1 MSTSS
6 TPVPSTTAAKKPL
19 VSMLRTPTD
28 PRRAKIAK
36 QLLAKRG
43 YSTQF
48 KRPLDRLVAL
58 DAKLTE
64 FISIEEQA
72 AFNKALKDSKIQH
85 REETPTRWANKG
97 AILGGLGGVAAG
109 IHDGRSLEREI
120 VARDVLNGKTVT
132 TGQYRRRVAKTA
144 AQASIGYGAL
154 GVGAGAALGGIAGLI
169 KRRGQRN
176 DDTRRRIEQ
185 LTSGTK

>member
-64 FISIEEQA
+64 FISASA
-72 AFNKALKDSKIQH
+72 AEIKK
-85 REETPTRWANKG
+85 REETPGRWAKKG
-97 AILGGLGGVAAG
+97 ALIGGAIGVPVGIASGVSDVTSHLREQEIVSGVKNVGKAAVRDARLAKAAG
-109 IHDGRSLEREI
+109 
-120 VARDVLNGKTVT
+120 
-132 TGQYRRRVAKTA
+132 
-144 AQASIGYGAL
+144 GAM
-154 GVGAGAALGGIAGLI
+154 GGAMVGGGWALQGAAIGGIAGLL
-169 KRRGQRN
+169 KRRSQRN
-176 DDTRRRIEQ
+176 DDMRKRLEK
-185 LTSGTK
+185 LTNGK

>member
-64 FISIEEQA
+64 FISASA
-72 AFNKALKDSKIQH
+72 AEIKK
-85 REETPTRWANKG
+85 REETPGRWAKKG
-97 AILGGLGGVAAG
+97 ALIGGAIGIPVGISAGVLGANEGMKAHEALAGQKFVGKAA
-109 IHDGRSLEREI
+109 DR
-120 VARDVLNGKTVT
+120 ARLKT
-132 TGQYRRRVAKTA
+132 R
-144 AQASIGYGAL
+144 IGAGA
-154 GVGAGAALGGIAGLI
+154 VGAGTVGAAYALQGAAIGGIAGLL
-169 KRRGQRN
+169 KRRSQRN
-176 DDTRRRIEQ
+176 DDMRKRLEK
-185 LTSGTK
+185 LTNGK